1 MTHIKS
7 ASKNNIIID
16 HRKSAS
22 NYKHSA
28 ITDKIIAAAYAVHN
42 ALGYGFLE
50 KIYENAL
57 CHEIL
62 KNGLIVKQQH
72 PIQVIYDN
80 VIVGD
85 YFADLVVE
93 DKVIVE
99 LKAVSALDPVHEVQL
114 VNYLKGTGIEVG
126 LLINFGQQLTVKRRV
141 FSPQNHS
148 HKEADLQN
156 NKRNIS

>member
-1 MTHIKS
+1 MTHK
-7 ASKNNIIID
+7 
-16 HRKSAS
+16 RSAS
-22 NYKHSA
+22 NYKHSS

-50 KIYENAL
+50 KVYENAL

-72 PIQVIYDN
+72 PIRVIYDN

-114 VNYLKGTGIEVG
+114 VNYLKGSGIEVG

-141 FSPQNHS
+141 FSQDRLTPKKNRKMNHNES
-148 HKEADLQN
+148 
-156 NKRNIS
+156 